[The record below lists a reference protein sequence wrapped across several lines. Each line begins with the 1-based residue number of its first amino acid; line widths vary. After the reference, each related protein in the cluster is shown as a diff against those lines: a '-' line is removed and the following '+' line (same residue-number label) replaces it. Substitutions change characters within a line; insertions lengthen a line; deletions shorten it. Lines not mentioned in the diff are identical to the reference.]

1 MKTFLEIGVAD
12 FDTLIPLAAKGGWT
26 GYCVEP
32 IPRHVKT
39 LREHAGALPV
49 AVCEC
54 AISDRTGTI
63 KMVVG
68 DGEKHGEKWAD
79 GVSHVIDDNHT
90 GPRLLDN
97 PVNSHLRDGEIEVS
111 CFTLDDFLDKHGID
125 EVDFCKI
132 DVEGHEPNV
141 FRNYSWRVKPKVI
154 KCEHKH
160 LPGNLLEQIL
170 VPQGYTIFVELE
182 DIYCIL

>member
-32 IPRHVKT
+32 MPHHVKT
-39 LREHAGALPV
+39 LREQSKDLPV

-54 AISDRTGTI
+54 AISDRTGSI
-63 KMVVG
+63 KMAVG
-68 DGEKHGEKWAD
+68 GGEEQWST
-79 GVSHVIDDNHT
+79 GVNHVIDDNHI
-90 GPRLLDN
+90 GSKLLELPIN
-97 PVNSHLRDGEIEVS
+97 AHLRHDDIEVK
-111 CFTLDDFLDKHGID
+111 CFTLDDFLDMYHID
-125 EVDFCKI
+125 EIDFCKI

-141 FRNYSWRVKPKVI
+141 LRSYSWRVKPKVI

-160 LPGNLLEQIL
+160 IPGDLLNRIL
-170 VPQGYTIFVELE
+170 TPQGYTIFVEQE

>member
-12 FDTLIPLAAKGGWT
+12 FDTLIPLAEKGGWM

-39 LREHAGALPV
+39 LREKAKDLPV

-54 AISDRTGTI
+54 AISDRTGTVR
-63 KMVVG
+63 MAVG
-68 DGEKHGEKWAD
+68 DGEPYGEKWAD
-79 GVSHVIDDNHT
+79 GVSHIIGENQNMP
-90 GPRLLDN
+90 GLLDR
-97 PVNSHLRDGEIEVS
+97 PVNAHLKKGEIEVPS
-111 CFTLDDFLDKHGID
+111 FTLDDFLRKYDIN
-125 EVDFCKI
+125 EIDFCKI
-132 DVEGHEPNV
+132 DVEGHEPTILQH
-141 FRNYSWRVKPKVI
+141 YSWRVKPKLI

-160 LPGNLLEQIL
+160 IPGNLLEQIL
-170 VPQGYTIFVELE
+170 LPLGYTIFVEHE